1 MLTIPEE
8 SIIIN
13 IEEIGGEVTV
23 MNWFEII
30 SAISIVTLIVF
41 LIILILHVKKTLKNF
56 DSTMGDFRETLKSL
70 KNSSDEI
77 GAIARDLRNFTGS
90 VKKIG
95 QNIEEISNELED
107 LSYNLSSRAR
117 ALKVAVIAGL
127 SALLKKTR
135 KEENNERRRTQHRF
149 SLLSLY
155 PWGYYRGRYSTPY
168 CSKKWRGNEEED

>member
-107 LSYNLSSRAR
+107 LSYNLSSKAR

-127 SALLKKTR
+127 SALLKKDE
-135 KEENNERRRTQHRF
+135 KGGEQ
-149 SLLSLY
+149 
-155 PWGYYRGRYSTPY
+155 
-168 CSKKWRGNEEED
+168 